1 MKLYGTVN
9 TEVDVSKYNI
19 LIAAAQILYDG
30 HLYDSWGIHTELLE
44 PDHRENNT
52 GKKEDYLRL
61 KIYHIMV
68 PQYGNIH

>member
-30 HLYDSWGIHTELLE
+30 HL
-44 PDHRENNT
+44 
-52 GKKEDYLRL
+52 
-61 KIYHIMV
+61 
-68 PQYGNIH
+68 

>member
-30 HLYDSWGIHTELLE
+30 HLYDSWGNSYRVIGV
-44 PDHRENNT
+44 RS
-52 GKKEDYLRL
+52 
-61 KIYHIMV
+61 
-68 PQYGNIH
+68 